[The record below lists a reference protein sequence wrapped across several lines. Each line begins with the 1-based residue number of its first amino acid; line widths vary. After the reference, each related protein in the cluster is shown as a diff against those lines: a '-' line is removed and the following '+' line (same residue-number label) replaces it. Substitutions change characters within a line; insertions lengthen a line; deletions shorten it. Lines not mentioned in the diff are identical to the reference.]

1 VHGAGAEDVGVGE
14 AQRRALQ
21 GRPSVRLQPR
31 REAGAVG
38 EAGALPRRLPPQERA
53 NTAKS
58 LRARAKSLR
67 PEDAGAGADVGAG
80 AGAVGARAPETRE
93 GRMLHRTMTWAVC
106 PPQKAEPE
114 RARETALLARTMP
127 RAMRLPPRH
136 APSHQRLRYWPI
148 GRLMMIMTM
157 NERV

>member
-1 VHGAGAEDVGVGE
+1 MHGAGAEDVGVGE

-67 PEDAGAGADVGAG
+67 PEDAG